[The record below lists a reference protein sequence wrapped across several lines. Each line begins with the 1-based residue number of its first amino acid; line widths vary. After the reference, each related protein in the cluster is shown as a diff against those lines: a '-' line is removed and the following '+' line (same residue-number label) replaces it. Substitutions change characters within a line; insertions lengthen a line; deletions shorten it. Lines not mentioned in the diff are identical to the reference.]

1 VRAIFGLGNPGKK
14 YEKTRHNIGYIIV
27 NHLSDYYDVPFKA
40 GKGDYYYTEF
50 AHHGERILLVKPTT
64 YMNRSGVA
72 VRHVLNYFPVS
83 EQDILIV
90 YDDFNLP
97 YGTIRFR
104 PQGSDGGH
112 NGIRSVIYEL
122 QTDSFDRLRFGIGDD
137 FHDAVRH
144 VLAVFAKQDLE
155 NLNKLVDISRQ
166 GIELWIENSIDET
179 MNNFNRSYLEDNSN
193 Q

>member
-1 VRAIFGLGNPGKK
+1 MFVLIGLGNPGKR
-14 YEKTRHNIGYIIV
+14 YLNTRHNIGYLVVDQLAAIDNI
-27 NHLSDYYDVPFKA
+27 PFKA

-50 AHHGERILLVKPTT
+50 AHHGERILLVKPST

-72 VRHVLNYFPVS
+72 VRHVLNYFPVL

-144 VLAVFAKQDLE
+144 VLAVFAKQELE
-155 NLNKLVDISRQ
+155 DLNKLVDISRQ